1 MCLDIARRSERI
13 ATLPASEP
21 TQGQWNSLLWAQMS
35 FSMCSTPPKATG
47 QSVYVHGM
55 FPFMPSSMTARDHE
69 IGARTPG
76 RAAGSNAS
84 NRFEPYSRERIDDG
98 WEREEDLSALRTE
111 VRDERPRKVITRN
124 TSPDISF
131 DRSINPYR
139 GCEHGCIYC
148 FARPSHAYL
157 GLSPGLDFETRL
169 VARPEAPEILRAEL
183 SAKGYV
189 PATIAIGTN
198 TDPYQPI
205 EKDRQIM
212 RGILKVLGEFN
223 HPVAIVTKG
232 ALIERDIDL
241 LAPMAEKGLVRVGIS
256 VTTLDP
262 KLCRLLEPRAPTPAR
277 RLATIRRL
285 AQAGIAVRLM
295 VSPVIPALTDHEVE
309 AIVAAGAEA
318 GAKAAS
324 SIVLRL
330 PREVAPLFRDWL
342 AAHAPGR
349 AERVMGRV
357 RELHGGRDYDP
368 EWGRRMRGQGPWAD
382 LMRARF
388 GLALRRHCLDR
399 TLPALRTD
407 LFRPPSKPGDQ
418 LALF

>member
-1 MCLDIARRSERI
+1 MFSFMAR
-13 ATLPASEP
+13 P
-21 TQGQWNSLLWAQMS
+21 T
-35 FSMCSTPPKATG
+35 T
-47 QSVYVHGM
+47 HH
-55 FPFMPSSMTARDHE
+55 DHAN
-69 IGARTPG
+69 GVRTPG
-76 RAAGSNAS
+76 RAAGSNAP
-84 NRFEPYSRERIDDG
+84 NRFEPYQRERLDDG
-98 WEREEDLSALRTE
+98 WENDDDLPVLRTE

-169 VARPEAPEILRAEL
+169 VARPEAADVLRAEL
-183 SAKGYV
+183 SAKGYC
-189 PATIAIGTN
+189 PKTIAIGIN

-205 EKDRQIM
+205 EKDRRIM
-212 RGILKVLGEFN
+212 RSILAVLAEFN

-232 ALIERDIDL
+232 ALIERDIDI
-241 LAPMAEKGLVRVGIS
+241 LAPMATKGLVRVGIS

-262 KLCRLLEPRAPTPAR
+262 RLCRLLEPRAPAPAR
-277 RLATIRRL
+277 RLDTIRRL
-285 AQAGIAVRLM
+285 SEAGIGVRIM
-295 VSPVIPALTDHEVE
+295 VSPVIPALTDHELE
-309 AIVAAGAEA
+309 ALDAAGADA
-318 GAKAAS
+318 GAQAAS

-342 AAHAPGR
+342 ATHMPDR

-368 EWGRRMRGQGPWAD
+368 EWGQRMRGQGPWAE
-382 LMRARF
+382 LTRARF
-388 GLALRRHCLDR
+388 DLALRRHGLDR
-399 TLPALRTD
+399 RLPSLRTD
-407 LFRPPSKPGDQ
+407 LFCPPPRLGDQ
-418 LALF
+418 LPLF